1 MVHCEMM
8 EYDIL
13 VADVASGYDLHMR
26 NNNDFLT
33 QHTDSSVQTN
43 IKLLHAMIC
52 PSQFYGL
59 HIFWQFHRSIR
70 WNLQSKILT
79 DSPGHSDGSIQSDYN
94 IESMESG
101 REREREST

>member
-33 QHTDSSVQTN
+33 QYVDSSVQM
-43 IKLLHAMIC
+43 LHHVK
-52 PSQFYGL
+52 G
-59 HIFWQFHRSIR
+59 
-70 WNLQSKILT
+70 
-79 DSPGHSDGSIQSDYN
+79 
-94 IESMESG
+94 
-101 REREREST
+101 

>member
-1 MVHCEMM
+1 MW
-8 EYDIL
+8 
-13 VADVASGYDLHMR
+13 